1 MENINNFINSI
12 TAGDNVTAK
21 EELEELLSSKA
32 FDALQV
38 RKQEIASTLFGGQ
51 QEEEQDE
58 YSDEEIES
66 EEWKH

>member
-12 TAGDNVTAK
+12 AAGDNVTAK

-32 FDALQV
+32 FDALQG
-38 RKQEIASTLFGGQ
+38 RKQEIASTLFGGE
-51 QEEEQDE
+51 QEEE

-66 EEWKH
+66 EE

>member
-32 FDALQV
+32 FDALQI

-51 QEEEQDE
+51 QEEEQNE
-58 YSDEEIES
+58 YSEEEIES
-66 EEWKH
+66 EE

>member
-1 MENINNFINSI
+1 MENISNFINNI
-12 TAGDNVTAK
+12 AAGDNVTAK

-32 FDALQV
+32 FDALQY

-58 YSDEEIES
+58 YSEEEIES
-66 EEWKH
+66 EE

>member
-12 TAGDNVTAK
+12 AAGDNVTAK

-32 FDALQV
+32 FDALQG
-38 RKQEIASTLFGGQ
+38 RKQEIASTLFGGE
-51 QEEEQDE
+51 QEE

-66 EEWKH
+66 EE

>member
-12 TAGDNVTAK
+12 TAGENVTAK

-51 QEEEQDE
+51 EEEQEE
-58 YSDEEIES
+58 YSEEEIES
-66 EEWKH
+66 EE

>member
-12 TAGDNVTAK
+12 AAGDNVTAK

-32 FDALQV
+32 FDALQLQY

-51 QEEEQDE
+51 QEEE

-66 EEWKH
+66 EE

>member
-12 TAGDNVTAK
+12 AAGDNVTAK

-32 FDALQV
+32 FDALQS
-38 RKQEIASTLFGGQ
+38 RKQDIASTLFGGE
-51 QEEEQDE
+51 QEEQEE

-66 EEWKH
+66 EE

>member
-12 TAGDNVTAK
+12 AAGDNVTAK

-32 FDALQV
+32 FDALQY

-51 QEEEQDE
+51 QEEE

-66 EEWKH
+66 EE

>member
-12 TAGDNVTAK
+12 AAGDNVTAK

-32 FDALQV
+32 FDALQS
-38 RKQEIASTLFGGQ
+38 RKQDIASTLFGGE
-51 QEEEQDE
+51 QEEE

-66 EEWKH
+66 EE

>member
-66 EEWKH
+66 EE

>member
-32 FDALQV
+32 FDALQY

-51 QEEEQDE
+51 QEEE

-66 EEWKH
+66 EE

>member
-12 TAGDNVTAK
+12 AAGDNVTAK

-32 FDALQV
+32 FDALQG
-38 RKQEIASTLFGGQ
+38 RKQDIASTLFGGQ
-51 QEEEQDE
+51 QEEE

-66 EEWKH
+66 EE

>member
-51 QEEEQDE
+51 QEEEQEE

-66 EEWKH
+66 EE

>member
-12 TAGDNVTAK
+12 AAGDNVTAK

-32 FDALQV
+32 FDALQY

-66 EEWKH
+66 EE

>member
-12 TAGDNVTAK
+12 AAGDNVTAK

-32 FDALQV
+32 FDALQG

-51 QEEEQDE
+51 EEEQEE
-58 YSDEEIES
+58 YSEEEIES
-66 EEWKH
+66 EE

>member
-32 FDALQV
+32 FDALQI

-51 QEEEQDE
+51 QEEQEE

-66 EEWKH
+66 EE

>member
-32 FDALQV
+32 FDALQG

-51 QEEEQDE
+51 QEGEQEE
-58 YSDEEIES
+58 YSEEEIES
-66 EEWKH
+66 EE

>member
-58 YSDEEIES
+58 YSEEEIES
-66 EEWKH
+66 EE

>member
-32 FDALQV
+32 FDALQY

-51 QEEEQDE
+51 QDEEQDE

-66 EEWKH
+66 EE

>member
-32 FDALQV
+32 FDALQY

-66 EEWKH
+66 EE

>member
-12 TAGDNVTAK
+12 AAGDNVTAK

-32 FDALQV
+32 FDALQY
-38 RKQEIASTLFGGQ
+38 RKQEIASTLFGGH

-58 YSDEEIES
+58 YSEEEIES
-66 EEWKH
+66 EE

>member
-12 TAGDNVTAK
+12 AAGDNVTAK

-32 FDALQV
+32 FDALQG
-38 RKQEIASTLFGGQ
+38 RKQDIASTLFGGE
-51 QEEEQDE
+51 QEEE

-66 EEWKH
+66 EE

>member
-12 TAGDNVTAK
+12 AAGDNVTAK

-32 FDALQV
+32 FDALQY
-38 RKQEIASTLFGGQ
+38 RKQEIASTLFGGE
-51 QEEEQDE
+51 QEEE

-66 EEWKH
+66 EE